1 MGFNNMSQ
9 GMNVFRETAG
19 GCGCQ
24 SGGACGAGGARKL
37 TPYNK
42 FVKKQFAVLKKQYP
56 SKTAPEIMKL
66 IGKKWRET
74 KK

>member
-1 MGFNNMSQ
+1 MNSPLGFNNMSQ
-9 GMNVFRETAG
+9 GMNVLREAAG

-24 SGGACGAGGARKL
+24 SGGARKL

-56 SKTAPEIMKL
+56 SKSAPEIMKL
-66 IGKKWRET
+66 IGQKWRAT
-74 KK
+74 KH